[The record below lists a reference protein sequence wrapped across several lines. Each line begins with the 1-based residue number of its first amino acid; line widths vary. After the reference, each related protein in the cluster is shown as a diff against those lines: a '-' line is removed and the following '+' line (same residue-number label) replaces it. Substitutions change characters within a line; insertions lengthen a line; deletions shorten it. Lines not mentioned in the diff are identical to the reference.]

1 MMRAACAGLLVG
13 AAILTASSAA
23 LGAPISPSAIRQA
36 ADEVAVVETV
46 HCRRYRHLHRWGYG
60 RGCRGAAS
68 YAPRVRYRASI
79 YGPRVRSS
87 YSIRYREYYYTGNR
101 YARPSAA
108 RYQYGQANL
117 GYRGARPQSK
127 WDAKGFCPPGQAKKG
142 NC

>member
-1 MMRAACAGLLVG
+1 MRAAFAGLLIG

-23 LGAPISPSAIRQA
+23 LGAPISPGAIRQA

-46 HCRRYRHLHRWGYG
+46 HCRPYRHRHRWGYG

-87 YSIRYREYYYTGNR
+87 YSIRYREHYDT
-101 YARPSAA
+101 YARPSVA
-108 RYQYGQANL
+108 RYQYGQAYL
-117 GYRGARPQSK
+117 GNRAARPQSK
-127 WDAKGFCPPGQAKKG
+127 WQAKGFCPPGQAKKG

>member
-1 MMRAACAGLLVG
+1 MRAAFTGLLIG

-23 LGAPISPSAIRQA
+23 LAAPISPSVIRQA

-46 HCRRYRHLHRWGYG
+46 HCRPYRHRHRWGYG
-60 RGCRGAAS
+60 RGCRGVAR

-87 YSIRYREYYYTGNR
+87 YSMRYRESYDTGYR

-108 RYQYGQANL
+108 RHQYGQAYL

-127 WDAKGFCPPGQAKKG
+127 WEAKGFCPPGQAKKG